1 MTTEQSFLIEG
12 GNSLHG
18 SVRCSG
24 AKNSILP
31 LVAAAIAVRDVV
43 SFQNVPDISDLQS
56 LLTLIQAMGV
66 KLVSFIDGDLVLD
79 TRGPIETRVE
89 NTNGYSLRGTQ
100 TLVGALLGRE
110 HRAMLPSLGGCSIGA
125 RPIDLHIKGLRAMG
139 TQFEWKDGYL
149 IGQAAVLK
157 ACDVYLDFPSVG
169 ATENLL
175 LAAALA
181 EGTTRVFNA
190 AQEPEVYDLISFLN
204 KAGARIVPVFPFG
217 FRIEGVAQ
225 LHGASHRIIG
235 DRIEASTL
243 MVATA
248 ITQGEATITGI
259 DARHIW
265 SIIAKL
271 RETGA
276 MVEVEGD
283 DAVVVKGVPEYR
295 STDIRTLTFPG
306 YATDAQPMM
315 TAYLTLA
322 RGNSVVVES
331 IFENRFGA
339 ILELE
344 RMGARIKVSEE
355 TAIIEGVESLN
366 SATVQAKDL
375 RGGAALVVAGLAAH
389 GTTTVKSIHHIDR
402 GYEALES
409 KLFHLGAHVTRVTQ
423 PEA

>member
-1 MTTEQSFLIEG
+1 MVDTTESLIVEG
-12 GNSLHG
+12 GHSLHG
-18 SVRCSG
+18 TVRCSG

-43 SFQNVPDISDLQS
+43 TFQNVPDITDLRS
-56 LLTLIQAMGV
+56 LLALVEAMGV
-66 KLVSFIDGDLVLD
+66 KVVSFAGGELTLD
-79 TRGPIETRVE
+79 SSGPIETRVE
-89 NTNGYSLRGTQ
+89 NVNGFSLRGTQ

-125 RPIDLHIKGLRAMG
+125 RPIDLHIKGLHAMG
-139 TQFEWKDGYL
+139 TEFEWKDGYL
-149 IGQAAVLK
+149 SGHASALR

-217 FRIEGVAQ
+217 FRVEGVRQ
-225 LHGASHRIIG
+225 LHGASHSVIG

-243 MVATA
+243 MLATA
-248 ITQGEATITGI
+248 ITLGEATITGV

-276 MVEVEGD
+276 TVEVEGD
-283 DAVVVKGVPEYR
+283 DAVVVKGSPEYR

-306 YATDAQPMM
+306 FPTDAQPQMM
-315 TAYLTLA
+315 AYLALA
-322 RGNSVVVES
+322 HGNSVIVES

-344 RMGARIKVSEE
+344 RMGARIKVTEE
-355 TAIIEGVESLN
+355 TAIVEGVESLN
-366 SATVQAKDL
+366 SAVVQAKDL
-375 RGGAALVVAGLAAH
+375 RGGAALVLAGLAAR
-389 GTTTVKSIHHIDR
+389 GATTVKSIHHIDR
-402 GYEALES
+402 GYEALDS
-409 KLFHLGAHVTRVTQ
+409 KLAQLGARITRVV
-423 PEA
+423 

>member
-1 MTTEQSFLIEG
+1 
-12 GNSLHG
+12 
-18 SVRCSG
+18 
-24 AKNSILP
+24 
-31 LVAAAIAVRDVV
+31 VRDVV
-43 SFQNVPDISDLQS
+43 TFQNVPDIADLRS
-56 LLTLIQAMGV
+56 LLELITAMGITV
-66 KLVSFIDGDLVLD
+66 VSFKDGELTLD
-79 TRGPIETRVE
+79 SRGPIEPRVE

-100 TLVGALLGRE
+100 TMVGALLARE

-139 TQFEWKDGYL
+139 TSFEWKDGYL
-149 IGQAAVLK
+149 VGQAAALK

-217 FRIEGVAQ
+217 FRIEGVGQ
-225 LHGASHRIIG
+225 LHGTSHRIIG
-235 DRIEASTL
+235 DRIEAGTL
-243 MVATA
+243 MIATA
-248 ITQGEATITGI
+248 ITQGESTITGI

-265 SIIAKL
+265 SVIAKL

-276 MVEVEGD
+276 NVDVQGD
-283 DAVVVKGVPEYR
+283 DAIVVQGVEGYR

-306 YATDAQPMM
+306 YPTDAQPQMIS
-315 TAYLTLA
+315 YLTLA

-344 RMGARIKVSEE
+344 RMGARIKVTEE

-375 RGGAALVVAGLAAH
+375 RGGAALVLAGLAAH
-389 GTTTVKSIHHIDR
+389 GTTTVKSLRHIDR
-402 GYEALES
+402 GYEALDA
-409 KLFHLGAHVTRVTQ
+409 KLCQLGASITRVDR
-423 PEA
+423 EEG